1 MRQNKTKGLRSKKG
15 FHPAFGS
22 NSVKAAASSDKLVL
36 AAAQMVK
43 EVKAGNYQ
51 AYSEWLQ
58 QCQLRNTLEEM
69 VNQ

>member
-1 MRQNKTKGLRSKKG
+1 MRRNKKKG
-15 FHPAFGS
+15 FGS
-22 NSVKAAASSDKLVL
+22 NSIKA

-69 VNQ
+69 ADQ

>member
-1 MRQNKTKGLRSKKG
+1 MRRNKTKGLRSKKG

-22 NSVKAAASSDKLVL
+22 NSVKA

-69 VNQ
+69 TDLSNNL